1 MDGGTHIS
9 SYVPHGSPM
18 AVHRVSKGEIRGG
31 GYRGERR
38 GHRKRGCRWRGRMK
52 EKDGGKESWGGE
64 VFVKVPYIGSVAHVT
79 TPAVSTPRVPVEKI
93 IWKSIFRACY
103 YLTNCITIVSS
114 HTIVYILTYS
124 PPVNRFHRSQNVRIR
139 EATSKKKESRINHL

>member
-1 MDGGTHIS
+1 
-9 SYVPHGSPM
+9 M
-18 AVHRVSKGEIRGG
+18 AVHRVSKGETRGG
-31 GYRGERR
+31 GYHGERR

-93 IWKSIFRACY
+93 I
-103 YLTNCITIVSS
+103 
-114 HTIVYILTYS
+114 
-124 PPVNRFHRSQNVRIR
+124 
-139 EATSKKKESRINHL
+139 